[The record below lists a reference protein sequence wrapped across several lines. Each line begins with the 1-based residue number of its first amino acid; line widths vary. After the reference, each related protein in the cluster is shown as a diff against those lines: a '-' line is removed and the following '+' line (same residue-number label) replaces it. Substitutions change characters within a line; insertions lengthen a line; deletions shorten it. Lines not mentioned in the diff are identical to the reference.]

1 LGYTIDR
8 QHIGWLGNEG
18 PKMTKDSKVTKPS
31 TIVENKKIQLTEE
44 ELKKVSVDAL
54 QDDELDLVT
63 GGVRSNGPIM
73 N

>member
-1 LGYTIDR
+1 MTDNR
-8 QHIGWLGNEG
+8 NERA
-18 PKMTKDSKVTKPS
+18 KMSNCSKDTKVTKPS

-44 ELKKVSVDAL
+44 DLKKVSVDAL

-63 GGVRSNGPIM
+63 GGVRSNGPIL

>member
-1 LGYTIDR
+1 MSNYS
-8 QHIGWLGNEG
+8 
-18 PKMTKDSKVTKPS
+18 KDTKPS

-54 QDDELDLVT
+54 EDDELDLVT